1 MATNSQN
8 SSETSPPGNPFARF
22 FKQLWYFIFC
32 GSHIALIDMV
42 KDMFIKIPNMDFE
55 SEFLYDVVL

>member
-8 SSETSPPGNPFARF
+8 LSRSSPPGNPIARF

-32 GSHIALIDMV
+32 GSHVALIDMV
-42 KDMFIKIPNMDFE
+42 KDMFIKIPDMDFE
-55 SEFLYDVVL
+55 SEFVINLMQ